1 MGIRVPRITVNADFG
16 DDTAFGDL
24 SLLSVGYGLHQ
35 AWVYA
40 VMFGTPTIFGTQT
53 YVTGMYG
60 SHASLPF
67 LVSIVVFGLCL
78 LFAGITDQ
86 RLLRTYISKKTLA
99 AARRSCRPERCCCL
113 RRP

>member
-53 YVTGMYG
+53 YVTE
-60 SHASLPF
+60 
-67 LVSIVVFGLCL
+67 SI
-78 LFAGITDQ
+78 
-86 RLLRTYISKKTLA
+86 RPPRR
-99 AARRSCRPERCCCL
+99 RRSWSPSSCSGCACCSPASPTSGC
-113 RRP
+113 

>member
-40 VMFGTPTIFGTQT
+40 VMFGTPTIFGTPT
-53 YVTGMYG
+53 VRV
-60 SHASLPF
+60 L
-67 LVSIVVFGLCL
+67 
-78 LFAGITDQ
+78 TDRIRMMQ
-86 RLLRTYISKKTLA
+86 A
-99 AARRSCRPERCCCL
+99 AA
-113 RRP
+113 